1 MRLRIARGRASR
13 YLSDMP
19 ELPEVETVRRGLA
32 EVMEGRRV
40 ELVEVR
46 RHDLRIPVPDDFALR
61 LKGRTLE
68 KLGRRA
74 KYLVGEFDDGTV
86 LLAHLG
92 MSGRMIIETPDD
104 SAQASPE
111 NRPGNFVHD
120 PGKHA
125 RHEHIVFHV
134 GNGTVIRFS
143 DPRRFGLMTL
153 TDRDSFAGHKLIRH
167 LGPEPTGEDFTGPV
181 LAARLKGKHT
191 PIKAALL
198 DQRVVAGVGNI
209 YACEALYAAGL
220 SPRRQA
226 STVQG
231 RRADRLAAAV
241 RDVLGEAIAAG
252 GSSLR
257 DHVAPTGELGYFQ
270 HSFKVYG
277 RTGEPCPGCDC
288 GQSVQRIVQSGR
300 STFYC
305 AKRQR

>member
-1 MRLRIARGRASR
+1 
-13 YLSDMP
+13 MP

-40 ELVEVR
+40 ERIEVR
-46 RHDLRIPVPDDFALR
+46 RYDLRIPVPDDFIDR
-61 LKGRTLE
+61 LQGRTLE

-92 MSGRMIIETPDD
+92 MSGRMVIQSPD
-104 SAQASPE
+104 
-111 NRPGNFVHD
+111 RPDGAPGEPVGDFTHD
-120 PGKHA
+120 PGRHSA
-125 RHEHIVFHV
+125 HEHIVFHV
-134 GNGTVIRFS
+134 GNGTAIRFS

-153 TDRDSFAGHKLIRH
+153 TDRAGFAEHKLIKH
-167 LGPEPTGEDFTGPV
+167 LGPEPTGPEFTGPV
-181 LAARLKGKHT
+181 LAARLKGKNT

-220 SPRRQA
+220 SPRRKA

-231 RRADRLAAAV
+231 ARADGLAGAV
-241 RDVLGEAIAAG
+241 RDVLDVAIAAG
-252 GSSLR
+252 GSSLK

-277 RTGEPCPGCDC
+277 REGEPCPGCDC
-288 GQSVQRIVQSGR
+288 GGTVQRLVQSGR
-300 STFYC
+300 STFFC

>member
-181 LAARLKGKHT
+181 LAAQLKGKHT

-209 YACEALYAAGL
+209 YACEALYAAGI

-241 RDVLGEAIAAG
+241 REVLGEAIAAG